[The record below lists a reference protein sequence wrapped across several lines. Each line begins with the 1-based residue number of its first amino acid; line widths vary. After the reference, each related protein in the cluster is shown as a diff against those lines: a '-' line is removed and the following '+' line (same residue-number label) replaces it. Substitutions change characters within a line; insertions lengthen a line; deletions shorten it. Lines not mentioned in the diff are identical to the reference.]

1 MNGDY
6 VTQLIENAISSVPLK
21 PTLTAQN
28 GDVDLNTGANTVLT
42 CTSVGADEF
51 QFYHGATSLGVFT
64 GTDTVTI
71 SNFQLANQ
79 GGYSCKGKN
88 GAGES
93 TLSDALTLTL
103 GEFYCLFGYFLIILT
118 RFVQPYIWSHQ
129 AKPMAWVYCT

>member
-1 MNGDY
+1 MNK
-6 VTQLIENAISSVPLK
+6 LLSPVPLK

-28 GDVDLNTGANTVLT
+28 NDVDLITGANTVLT

-88 GAGES
+88 GAGEADQS
-93 TLSDALTLTL
+93 SDALTLTL
-103 GEFYCLFGYFLIILT
+103 GEFYCLFGYFLM
-118 RFVQPYIWSHQ
+118 WSH
-129 AKPMAWVYCT
+129 

>member
-103 GEFYCLFGYFLIILT
+103 GEFYCLFGYFLM
-118 RFVQPYIWSHQ
+118 WSH
-129 AKPMAWVYCT
+129 